1 MTFDGFF
8 DKYIVGGYLFLRKYF
23 VFRLILYIIR
33 TWYMG
38 IPAALLYVLHRTLGW
53 PLWPVWVALGLWAAV
68 LFVRILFVRIM
79 FRAAAENDASPD
91 PEKENMNPYSASSK
105 KENKKPAEGKEK
117 SDILPE

>member
-8 DKYIVGGYLFLRKYF
+8 DKYIVGGYLFLRKFF
-23 VFRLILYIIR
+23 VFRLILFVIR

-38 IPAALLYVLHRTLGW
+38 LPALALYILHRTLGW

-79 FRAAAENDASPD
+79 FRAAAENDASPQ
-91 PEKENMNPYSASSK
+91 PKQENKNPYSAPK
-105 KENKKPAEGKEK
+105 KERKKPAAGKEYN
-117 SDILPE
+117 DILPK